1 VSLALW
7 FHFDSIPNSTVKRS
21 CGDDTLG
28 VASWDN
34 SSMPRLLFKQ
44 NDLFFKMRPFFFNK
58 IVITP
63 AARFQSMA
71 NIFEALTAGC
81 CK

>member
-34 SSMPRLLFKQ
+34 SSMPRLFFKQ
-44 NDLFFKMRPFFFNK
+44 HKKNKTFLISVRRVLFY
-58 IVITP
+58 
-63 AARFQSMA
+63 
-71 NIFEALTAGC
+71 
-81 CK
+81 